1 MRRISLRIL
10 LATIASLL
18 ATPMTGFADQLF
30 HSVRLPFVL
39 TLEGANAG
47 NPPLRSGQVI
57 DIHPNGPV
65 YGAHERYMVN
75 GAKPNHSYDVILR
88 IFDVDADD
96 CQGTPFPGFDPLHTV
111 TLETN
116 QNGVAD
122 GKFDFPAGDP
132 LDEPLFVWV
141 YWTLV
146 DVDDADTDTV
156 AYQTDCILA
165 GVDSL

>member
-1 MRRISLRIL
+1 MRQRTRRIL
-10 LATIASLL
+10 LGTIALLL
-18 ATPMTGFADQLF
+18 ATPMAGFADQLF
-30 HSVRLPFVL
+30 HSVRLPLFL
-39 TLEGANAG
+39 TPEGASVG
-47 NPPLRSGQVI
+47 NPPLQSGHVI

-75 GAKPNHSYDVILR
+75 GAKPDHSYDVVLR
-88 IFDVDADD
+88 IFDVDADN
-96 CQGTPFPGFDPLHTV
+96 CQGTPFPGFDPFPTV

-116 QNGVAD
+116 QNGVAH
-122 GKFDFPAGDP
+122 GKFDFPAGNP

-146 DVDDADTDTV
+146 DVDEDTV
-156 AYQTDCILA
+156 AYQTDCILV

>member
-1 MRRISLRIL
+1 M
-10 LATIASLL
+10 A
-18 ATPMTGFADQLF
+18 GVADQLF
-30 HSVRLPFVL
+30 HSVRLAFFL
-39 TLEGANAG
+39 TPDGEIAG
-47 NPPLRSGQVI
+47 NPPLRSGHVV

-65 YGAHERYMVN
+65 YGAHERYIVN
-75 GAKPNHSYDVILR
+75 GAKPYHTYDVVLR

-116 QNGVAD
+116 KNGVAH

-132 LDEPLFVWV
+132 LDPPLFIWV

-146 DVDDADTDTV
+146 DVDNDTV
-156 AYQTDCILA
+156 AYQTDCVLV

>member
-1 MRRISLRIL
+1 MRRITLRIL
-10 LATIASLL
+10 LGTIVSLF
-18 ATPMTGFADQLF
+18 AAPQTGFADQLF

-39 TLEGANAG
+39 TLAGAGAG
-47 NPPLRSGQVI
+47 NPPLRSGHVV

-65 YGAHERYMVN
+65 YGAHERYVVN
-75 GAKPNHSYDVILR
+75 GAKPNHSYEVVLR
-88 IFDVDADD
+88 IFNDDADD
-96 CQGTPFPGFDPLHTV
+96 CQGTPSDFDGLSTV

-116 QNGVAD
+116 QNGVAH

-132 LDEPLFVWV
+132 LDEPLFIWV

-146 DVDDADTDTV
+146 DVENNADTV
-156 AYQTDCILA
+156 AYQTDCILV